1 MAFFKFRLPR
11 SDRSAAVADSDSSAD
26 NVEAVRRHARYR
38 LIGSVVLVTTAV
50 VGFPLLFDT
59 QPRPVSMDTPI
70 VIPSRQT
77 SSAESVVATPQLPA
91 VPLPAQAGLD
101 PKEEV
106 VKDQPALKAN
116 EPAVA
121 AAPVVE
127 KMVEKAVEPAP
138 AAPVEKPAAKPAVTK
153 TEHKATEKA
162 TSKSA
167 DKKSDAKPVK
177 STAQTSAERAQA
189 LLEGK
194 QPEAAGASKY
204 LIQVGAF
211 SEAAKVNE
219 VRSKLEH
226 AGLKTYTQVT
236 EGKDGK
242 KITRV
247 RLGPYRGKDEADKAA
262 ERIRKLGLKAA
273 LLKL

>member
-11 SDRSAAVADSDSSAD
+11 SDRSAAVADSDNSAD
-26 NVEAVRRHARYR
+26 NVEAVRRRARYR
-38 LIGSVVLVTTAV
+38 MIGSVVLVTTAV

-70 VIPSRQT
+70 VIPSRQVAQ
-77 SSAESVVATPQLPA
+77 AESVVAAPQLPA
-91 VPLPAQAGLD
+91 APLPAQAGLD

-106 VKDQPALKAN
+106 VKDQPAPKVN

-127 KMVEKAVEPAP
+127 KMVEKAVEPSAP
-138 AAPVEKPAAKPAVTK
+138 APVEKPAAKPAVTK
-153 TEHKATEKA
+153 TEHKPTEKA
-162 TSKSA
+162 VSKST
-167 DKKSDAKPVK
+167 DKKPDAKPAK
-177 STAQTSAERAQA
+177 ATAQSSAERAQA
-189 LLEGK
+189 LLDGK
-194 QPEAAGASKY
+194 QPEAAGAGKY

-211 SEAAKVNE
+211 SETAKVNE
-219 VRSKLEH
+219 ARAKLEH